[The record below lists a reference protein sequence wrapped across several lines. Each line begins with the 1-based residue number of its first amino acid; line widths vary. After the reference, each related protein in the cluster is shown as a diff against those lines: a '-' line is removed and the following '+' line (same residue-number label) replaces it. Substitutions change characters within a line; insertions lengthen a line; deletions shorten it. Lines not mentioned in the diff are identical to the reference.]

1 MTALVSPQV
10 VLMVGSHRIFT
21 FLQMLNGKTADAIFP
36 ASWIARIAHNAILYA
51 FFVPRTA
58 TRYMIKEDRAKV
70 VLRVTMGICM
80 AIYFKTREVSW
91 VKGFPRG
98 LPKP

>member
-1 MTALVSPQV
+1 M
-10 VLMVGSHRIFT
+10 FT

-36 ASWIARIAHNAILYA
+36 ASWMARITHSAILYA

-58 TRYMIKEDRAKV
+58 TRYMIKEVRAKV

-80 AIYFKTREVSW
+80 AMYFKTREVSW
-91 VKGFPRG
+91 VKGSPRG